1 MCVHMPIE
9 FKYNHEVWF
18 KYSLS
23 SLGFDIYRAKF
34 EASLPRHPIKFAAGK
49 WFINARVFRWQVLIN
64 KLTNAQLAKIQL
76 ATQQDKHKNDD
87 RFYNASLGF

>member
-1 MCVHMPIE
+1 MPIE

-34 EASLPRHPIKFAAGK
+34 EASLPRHPIKFAVGK
-49 WFINARVFRWQVLIN
+49 WFIDARFFRWQILIN
-64 KLTNAQLAKIQL
+64 KLTNAQLNRMQL
-76 ATQQDKHKNDD
+76 AIQQDKNETDG
-87 RFYNASLGF
+87 RFDNPSFGF